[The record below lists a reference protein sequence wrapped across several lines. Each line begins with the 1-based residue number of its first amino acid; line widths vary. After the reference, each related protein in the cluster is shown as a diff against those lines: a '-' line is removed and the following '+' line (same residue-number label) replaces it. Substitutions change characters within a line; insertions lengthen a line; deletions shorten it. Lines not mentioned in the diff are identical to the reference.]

1 MGYKVVGETITN
13 RLPTVEELRSSSGFQ
28 ALPESE
34 QLRAIDELRKARG
47 ERLEGDTGFIG
58 KAKDRIQNWGR
69 PDRVHDLPDLPT
81 PEELQKSEGFQLLP
95 LEEQQ
100 KALQKL
106 IEQRRSRTNLAPLWQ
121 RGLAESQ
128 QQLEE
133 AAFHMKDS
141 QREPYSRYGEASSIA
156 GQHGVEI
163 KNIHDAVRVLNAYDE
178 IRNDEAL
185 PGSLTESLAGLLGI
199 PYFLLEQLAKKVT
212 STPLKGAGGYTG
224 MGRSPLPDP
233 EMQGSRLYKDIQDNS
248 PVNKAIGALL
258 GALGSNKYISD
269 MLGQLGIDLK
279 KPSDAEEW
287 AREVLLKGD

>member
-1 MGYKVVGETITN
+1 MGYEVVGETITN
-13 RLPTVEELRSSSGFQ
+13 RLPTVEQLRSSPAFYLLS
-28 ALPESE
+28 ESD
-34 QLRAIDELRKARG
+34 QLRAIDKLKKARG
-47 ERLEGDTGFIG
+47 ERLEGDDGFLG
-58 KAKDRIQNWGR
+58 KAKDKIQNWGR
-69 PDRVHDLPDLPT
+69 PDNVPDLPDLPT
-81 PEELQKSEGFQLLP
+81 PEELQKSTAFQLLSP
-95 LEEQQ
+95 EGQQ
-100 KALQKL
+100 KALQRL
-106 IEQRRSRTNLAPLWQ
+106 VEQRRSRVKLEPLWK
-121 RGLAESQ
+121 RGLAEAK

-133 AAFHMKDS
+133 VTYNGNNS
-141 QREPYSRYGEASSIA
+141 QRVPHSRSEEAFNVA
-156 GQHGVEI
+156 RQHGVEI
-163 KNIHDAVRVLNAYDE
+163 KNVRDAIRVLDAFDE
-178 IRNDEAL
+178 IKNDEAL